1 MLLKFKHFERFRF
14 LIIALIL
21 VTIGI
26 VLFIKFPL
34 QGDISKALPEDKATG
49 ILSLYNQFDSSKKL
63 LVLVEGFTPQSL
75 EKANRIK
82 DALSAL
88 DEVESVYF
96 SASDIDPTA
105 RDYLAA
111 NWYYLSNFNA
121 IHLSKDDVKN
131 KLESLAAKMLS
142 GGAYTQLD
150 TTDPLGL
157 FENPS
162 LMQGTQKDG
171 MMIVPNKGYCVIA
184 SVHPSVGNMEGS
196 RALYDEVKTALAPY
210 NKGIVVFSPN
220 FYSVENSAHI
230 QSDVE
235 KITALT
241 ILMLIGVYFF
251 LLRNKV
257 MLVFS
262 LLTLFFSGL
271 MAILLVKLIFTDVS
285 MLVVAFGAGIATI
298 AEDYLFMLFLND
310 NYRKRQFNWAVFW
323 GFFATEVGLISLSF
337 INFPLIAQL
346 AVFAFTSLAIAYV
359 IFAFIFPR
367 LEFYQEESAR
377 KSDLFFDKLLTFRRI
392 PPMVFTAF
400 AFLLLLVSI
409 PRLTFDSDFRHLDYQ
424 NIPLLKAEKLFEE
437 TLGEDKIPIIIHAKN
452 VEELLHNAEILK
464 AYAPSSYSIANVALS
479 HAKSMQ
485 RYQQIENYDFTS
497 LRQDLE
503 ETSSEAGFRKGM
515 FTNSYI
521 PLQELSPYTLNI
533 KALRNLG
540 CEIVQTNTGVMSL
553 AYIKTDDLKTLS
565 SFDFLIPIDAKS
577 LLSSSASNALKE
589 FTTIFITGFAFLIT
603 IIVAVTRKRAL
614 EALNFLF
621 FPMSVIV
628 AMFAINGSYNLM
640 HLFALFLM
648 MVYGIDYGIYLSR
661 GELSNSMK
669 AVIYSC
675 FTTFAGFGVLI
686 LSDVPAVHSIGEVTI
701 VGIIAIMM
709 LFFQKGK
716 PCPV

>member
-1 MLLKFKHFERFRF
+1 LILKHFERLRF
-14 LIIALIL
+14 LIIALL
-21 VTIGI
+21 FVTIG
-26 VLFIKFPL
+26 VALFIKFPL
-34 QGDISKALPEDKATG
+34 QGDISKALPEDKSTG
-49 ILSLYNQFDSSKKL
+49 VLSLYNQFDSSKKL

-82 DALSAL
+82 EALSPL
-88 DEVESVYF
+88 HEVESVYF
-96 SASDIDPTA
+96 GASDIDPMV
-105 RDYLAA
+105 REYLSA

-121 IHLSKDDVKN
+121 MRLSKDEVKN
-131 KLESLAAKMLS
+131 KLGSLASKMLS

-162 LMQGTQKDG
+162 FMQGAQKDG
-171 MMIVPNKGYCVIA
+171 MMIVPNRGYCVIA
-184 SVHPSVGNMEGS
+184 SVRPSVGNMEGS
-196 RALYDEVKTALAPY
+196 RALYNEVKAALAPY
-210 NKGIVVFSPN
+210 HEGIVVFSPN
-220 FYSVENSAHI
+220 FYSVENSVHI
-230 QSDVE
+230 QNDVE
-235 KITALT
+235 KITVLT
-241 ILMLIGVYFF
+241 IVMLIGVYFF

-262 LLTLFFSGL
+262 LLTLFLSGL
-271 MAILLVKLIFTDVS
+271 MAIFVVKLIFTDVS
-285 MLVVAFGAGIATI
+285 ILVVAFGAGIATI

-310 NYRKRQFNWAVFW
+310 NYRKKQFNWAVFW
-323 GFFATEVGLISLSF
+323 GFSATEIGLISLSF

-346 AVFAFTSLAIAYV
+346 ALFAFASLAIAYV

-367 LEFYQEESAR
+367 LEFYPDESAKKR
-377 KSDLFFDKLLTFRRI
+377 DLFFDKLATLRRI
-392 PPMVFTAF
+392 PPIIFTIV

-409 PRLTFDSDFRHLDYQ
+409 PRLTFDSNFRHLDYQ

-437 TLGEDKIPIIIHAKN
+437 TLGEDKMPIIIQAKS
-452 VEELLHNAEILK
+452 VEELLQNAEILRQR
-464 AYAPSSYSIANVALS
+464 APESYSIANIALS
-479 HAKSMQ
+479 HSKSLQ
-485 RYQQIENYDFTS
+485 RSYQIEKYDFTS

-521 PLQELSPYTLNI
+521 SLQKLPPYTLNI

-540 CEIVQTNTGVMSL
+540 CEIIQTNTGVMSL
-553 AYIKTDDLKTLS
+553 AYIKMDDLRTLS
-565 SFDFLIPIDAKS
+565 SFDFLIPIDPKS

-589 FTTIFITGFAFLIT
+589 FKTIFIMGFAFLVT
-603 IIVAVTRKRAL
+603 IIIAVTRKRAL

-621 FPMSVIV
+621 FPMSVIL
-628 AMFAINGSYNLM
+628 AMFAISGSYNLM

-648 MVYGIDYGIYLSR
+648 MVYGIDYGIYLAR

-675 FTTFAGFGVLI
+675 LTTFAGFGVLI

-709 LFFQKGK
+709 LFFQKGES
-716 PCPV
+716 